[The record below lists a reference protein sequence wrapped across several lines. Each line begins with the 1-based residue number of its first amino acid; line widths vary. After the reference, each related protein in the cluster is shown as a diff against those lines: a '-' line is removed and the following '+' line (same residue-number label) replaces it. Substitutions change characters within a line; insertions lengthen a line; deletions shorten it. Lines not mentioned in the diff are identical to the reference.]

1 MFSAQT
7 EVKGKAAITKA
18 PRIDLILIAIL
29 HGYYIVRGLT
39 RDSLVSGLL

>member
-7 EVKGKAAITKA
+7 DVNGIAAITRA
-18 PRIDLILIAIL
+18 PRIDLILIANL
-29 HGYYIVRGLT
+29 HGYYIVIGLT